1 MKNVNFPI
9 ALPADFLSEF
19 KLAAHDAGVSTATA
33 IRQSAKLGLPKF
45 REQTATPRITNV
57 DPLPNRVARKLY
69 DQRQDDVESI
79 RRFIA
84 AQPKDAR

>member
-1 MKNVNFPI
+1 MKSVNFPI
-9 ALPADFLSEF
+9 ALPADFLGEF
-19 KLAAHDAGVSTATA
+19 KRAAQEAGVSTATA

-45 REQTATPRITNV
+45 REQTARPRITNV
-57 DPLPNRVARKLY
+57 DPLPARVVRKLY
-69 DQRQDDVESI
+69 DERQDDVESI